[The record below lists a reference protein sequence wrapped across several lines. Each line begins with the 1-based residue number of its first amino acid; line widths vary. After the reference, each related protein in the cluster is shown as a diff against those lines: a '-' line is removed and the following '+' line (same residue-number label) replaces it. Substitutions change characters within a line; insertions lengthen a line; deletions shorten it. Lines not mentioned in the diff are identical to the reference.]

1 MTPLFPDEVEEQFL
15 DQKMTLIGFTF
26 DEILFR
32 TESGD
37 IFVAMLC
44 PACDGHLA
52 FGKAT
57 EADITPE
64 KLGEA

>member
-15 DQKMTLIGFTF
+15 GQKMTLIGSTF
-26 DEILFR
+26 DEVLFR
-32 TESGD
+32 TDSGD

-52 FGKAT
+52 FGKASET
-57 EADITPE
+57 DIEPE
-64 KLGEA
+64 KLGES